1 MMHSLKNL
9 AQSPFKMV
17 CLYYDKSGEV
27 MATNFKFTR
36 GESKQHEAKEY
47 TIEREYKKEAR
58 KVAALEKELKKHEK
72 TDMAHAHPPRSH
84 EASQKSAPLP
94 NMRKY

>member
-1 MMHSLKNL
+1 MLKSIYDNL
-9 AQSPFKMV
+9 
-17 CLYYDKSGEV
+17 GEI
-27 MATNFKFTR
+27 MATNFTFHK
-36 GESKQHEAKEY
+36 GEPKREQEKEY
-47 TIEREYKKEAR
+47 VVEREYKKEAR

-84 EASQKSAPLP
+84 EANQKAAPLP